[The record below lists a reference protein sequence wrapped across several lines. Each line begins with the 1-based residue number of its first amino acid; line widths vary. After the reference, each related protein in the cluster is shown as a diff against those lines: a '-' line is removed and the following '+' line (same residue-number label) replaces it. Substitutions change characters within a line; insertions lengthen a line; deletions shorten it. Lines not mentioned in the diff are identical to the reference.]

1 MHIRVSS
8 PGIDVKQ
15 AEIDQIEKDLE
26 KVARRL
32 SGYDE
37 VEVIVRIKD
46 HSPSAHPSLHVTLEL
61 DYGRNHLVAKAND
74 DDSGRAVRAARED
87 LLRQI
92 NDRSRGGHSSFT
104 KGT

>member
-1 MHIRVSS
+1 MHIKVSS

-15 AEIDQIEKDLE
+15 SGIDQIEKDLE

-37 VEVIVRIKD
+37 VDVLVRVKE
-46 HSPSAHPSLHVTLEL
+46 HSPTAHPSIHVTLEL
-61 DYGRNHLVAKAND
+61 DYGRNHLVAKAD
-74 DDSGRAVRAARED
+74 DDDTGRAVRAARED

-92 NDRSRGGHSSFT
+92 NDRSRGGHSSFA

>member
-15 AEIDQIEKDLE
+15 SEIDQIEKDLE

-37 VEVIVRIKD
+37 VKVNVRIKE

-61 DYGRNHLVAKAND
+61 DYGRNHLVAKADD
-74 DDSGRAVRAARED
+74 DDSGRAVREARED

-92 NDRSRGGHSSFT
+92 NDRSRGGHSSFV